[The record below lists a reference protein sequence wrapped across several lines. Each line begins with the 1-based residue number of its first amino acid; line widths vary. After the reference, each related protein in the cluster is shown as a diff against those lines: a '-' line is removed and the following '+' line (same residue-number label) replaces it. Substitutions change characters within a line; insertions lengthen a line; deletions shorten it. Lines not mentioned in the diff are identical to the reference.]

1 MRQNRRTMLG
11 ITVVVLV
18 LMAALLVSGQRLNAK
33 IEEGEMRITEL
44 TEQTAEEEARTEEIT
59 ELQEYMKSDEYAEQV
74 AKDKLG
80 LVKDGEIVFRE
91 TDGE

>member
-18 LMAALLVSGQRLNAK
+18 LMAALLVSGQKLNAK

>member
-11 ITVVVLV
+11 ITLVVLV
-18 LMAALLVSGQRLNAK
+18 LMIALLVSGQRLSAK
-33 IEEGEMRITEL
+33 IEEGENRITEL
-44 TEQTAEEEARTEEIT
+44 TEQTAEEEQRTDEIT
-59 ELQEYMKSDEYAEQV
+59 ELSEYMKSDEYAEQV

-91 TDGE
+91 ADGE